1 LEKLPAMKKL
11 LSINYSPWGFNISML
26 ILRLGAGA
34 LMLQHGYDKL
44 VKFGAIK
51 KDFMSFLGMGST
63 ASLALLIFAEF
74 FCSMFLIMGL
84 FTRLSAIPLII
95 GMCVALFKA
104 HNGDFWGDGEQAAIY
119 LVSFVVIFICGPG
132 KVSVDG
138 LINK

>member
-1 LEKLPAMKKL
+1 MKKL

-34 LMLQHGYDKL
+34 LMVQHGYDKL
-44 VKFGAIK
+44 VKFGAMK

-63 ASLALLIFAEF
+63 TSLALLIFAEF
-74 FCSMFLIMGL
+74 FCALFIIMGL
-84 FTRLSAIPLII
+84 FTRLTVIPLII
-95 GMCVALFKA
+95 AMCVALFKA
-104 HNGDFWGDGEQAAIY
+104 HNGDFWGDGEQAALY
-119 LVSFVVIFICGPG
+119 LAAFAAIFICGPG